1 MHFSLRTSSLYLL
14 VAGITLVLAAGCAT
28 QHEATQGQAMPGA
41 GQVQSLVIF
50 VVSDS
55 AAVRSEVEDT
65 FSLSM
70 SAAGVPTKP
79 TYPHLPSLQ
88 QLEDD
93 DAIIAM
99 FKETGA
105 NMGLTVELLEAQS
118 EGAQKAQGALFAT
131 WAAGVLLDDPVL
143 RSAGAWGGLAAY
155 NKAGKYKVRLNLW
168 DAETA
173 ELQWTADTQS
183 FTNEDVRQD
192 AEKLAE
198 FTRDELAAQGL
209 LK

>member
-1 MHFSLRTSSLYLL
+1 MNLQSKTSSLYLS
-14 VAGITLVLAAGCAT
+14 VAVLALAITGGCAT
-28 QHEATQGQAMPGA
+28 QHEVVESRAVDGA
-41 GQVQSLVIF
+41 GKLDSLVVF
-50 VVSDS
+50 VVSSS
-55 AAVRSEVEDT
+55 AAIRSEVEDT

-70 SAAGVPTKP
+70 SADGVPTQP
-79 TYPHLPSLQ
+79 TYPYLPALEQLQ
-88 QLEDD
+88 DD

-99 FKETGA
+99 FQKTGA

-155 NKAGKYKVRLNLW
+155 NAAGKYKVRLNLW

-198 FTRDELAAQGL
+198 FTRNELKAKGIL
-209 LK
+209 N